1 MGKLVV
7 DMSKLRLVLLEDSRP
22 AYLRL
27 LGQTLGYDEES
38 GVLRINNLVPAYGNE
53 TYIPD
58 LQVDMSKIVSR
69 MPLNNPALEPGA
81 IVNVE
86 VAFSGLQSPILALD
100 IYEVKDGSIVN
111 NRMDLLMQMDDV
123 H

>member
-69 MPLNNPALEPGA
+69 MPLNNPALEPVLSTIA
-81 IVNVE
+81 WT
-86 VAFSGLQSPILALD
+86 
-100 IYEVKDGSIVN
+100 Y
-111 NRMDLLMQMDDV
+111 
-123 H
+123 